1 MAYDIF
7 KRVQTGRDWSIGCGT
22 PIRRAS
28 SSGLDVLT
36 TFADQALLAA
46 LKNWHNAQHK
56 SSSSGMHGWTSGWTS
71 EGYIG
76 STEASRRGKR
86 PPYYFPA
93 FAVSG
98 FKLIPH
104 SAFRAAVMR
113 TAFKMSPLPKTKH
126 LAAANAIVRRQMNA
140 RGFKLAIPGARPARR
155 TV

>member
-22 PIRRAS
+22 TVRRAS

-46 LKNWHNAQHK
+46 LRNWHNAQHK
-56 SSSSGMHGWTSGWTS
+56 TSSSGWTS
-71 EGYIG
+71 EGYVG
-76 STEASRRGKR
+76 SAEASRRGGK

-126 LAAANAIVRRQMNA
+126 LATANAIVRRQMNA